1 MGIDLFS
8 GPAAE
13 GSSAAET
20 YPSEPTKPK
29 VYRGV
34 LRLAASVK
42 WVLRVQQQCHSTN
55 CGE

>member
-55 CGE
+55 RGE